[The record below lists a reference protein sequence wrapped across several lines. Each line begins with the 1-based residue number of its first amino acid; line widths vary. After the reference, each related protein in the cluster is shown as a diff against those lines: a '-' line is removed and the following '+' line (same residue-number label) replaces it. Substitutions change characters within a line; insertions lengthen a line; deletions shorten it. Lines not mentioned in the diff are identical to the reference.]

1 MNIQV
6 VSDLHIEY
14 IKNMVKV
21 EDFITPKS
29 SILVLAGDI
38 GSLYR
43 FDQLFNFLK
52 DLSKL
57 FKYILYVPGNHEFYM
72 LSNIKPLPFRIL
84 LNRLYQ
90 MENDINNLYILNKS
104 SVIIDDICF
113 IGSTLWSNVPNDF
126 HVPKYRVRI
135 KGFNTYLYQ
144 INHNKDKEFI
154 EKTLQFCQKKNI
166 KSCVITHYPPLK
178 KCLGKSHQNDKFKF
192 LYYNNL
198 DNFFTKY
205 KINCWI
211 YGHVHY
217 NQSFVFNNCICFSN
231 QLGRVRDNITNY
243 LKDFTYNF

>member
-14 IKNMVKV
+14 LKDMVKV

-43 FDQLFNFLK
+43 FDQLFKFLK

-72 LSNIKPLPFRIL
+72 MSNIKPLPFRIL

-104 SVIIDDICF
+104 SVIIDNICF
-113 IGSTLWSNVPNDF
+113 IGSTLWSNVPNDS

-144 INHNKDKEFI
+144 TNHNKDKEFI
-154 EKTLQFCQKKNI
+154 EKL
-166 KSCVITHYPPLK
+166 
-178 KCLGKSHQNDKFKF
+178 
-192 LYYNNL
+192 
-198 DNFFTKY
+198 
-205 KINCWI
+205 
-211 YGHVHY
+211 
-217 NQSFVFNNCICFSN
+217 
-231 QLGRVRDNITNY
+231 
-243 LKDFTYNF
+243 YNFVKEKHKIMCN